1 MQMYG
6 NSGHRILPLIE
17 ELLSCDDALWVDDS
31 RSPTKQDFYEILVK
45 GAAFELFHEGKI
57 SKQSRDIFLYSIGI
71 DEYYPRLS
79 AKEMSSKYGI
89 SNLSVRSIRFH
100 TARKILKM
108 INLEI

>member
-1 MQMYG
+1 MRMYG
-6 NSGHRILPLIE
+6 DAGDTISPLIE
-17 ELLSCDDALWVDDS
+17 DLVSCEDS
-31 RSPTKQDFYEILVK
+31 LYFDWDKSASKTDLAEILIK

-79 AKEMSSKYGI
+79 AKEMSRKYGI

-100 TARKILKM
+100 TARKILKV